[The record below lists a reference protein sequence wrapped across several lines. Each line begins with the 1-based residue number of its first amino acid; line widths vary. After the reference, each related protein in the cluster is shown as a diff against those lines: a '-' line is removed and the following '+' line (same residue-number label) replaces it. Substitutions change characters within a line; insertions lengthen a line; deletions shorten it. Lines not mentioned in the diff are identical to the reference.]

1 MNFNEVIQA
10 LETLSSEKV
19 KKSHMSE
26 GAIEPVY
33 GLTVKSMKPI
43 AKVLLKQEDCQQ
55 IAYELYDTG
64 NYDLMYLAGM
74 IINPHIMSEEKYDDW
89 LDKAYFYMITDYIIS
104 VSLSETELAASIAD
118 KWISSNED
126 LKMSAG
132 YSTYSWM
139 LASRKDEDFEYN
151 HIMILLEKIALEIA
165 WSPNRTRYSMYYF
178 VYNVGVSYE
187 PLHHEAIEVAKSIG
201 DIIYKTPA
209 GKEKIYNAEK
219 DIMKQIDKGKLGF
232 KRRNVRC

>member
-10 LETLSSEKV
+10 LEPLSSEKV
-19 KKSHMSE
+19 KKSYMSE

-43 AKVLLKQEDCQQ
+43 AKALLKQEDCQQ

-74 IINPHIMSEEKYDDW
+74 IINPHIISEEKYDDW
-89 LDKAYFYMITDYIIS
+89 LDKAYFYMIADYIIS

-151 HIMILLEKIALEIA
+151 HLMILLEKIALEIA
-165 WSPNRTRYSMYYF
+165 QSPNRTMYSMYYF

-187 PLHHEAIEVAKSIG
+187 PLHQEAIEVAKSIG
-201 DIIYKTPA
+201 DIKYKTPA
-209 GKEKIYNAEK
+209 GKEKIFNAEK
-219 DIMKQIDKGKLGF
+219 DIMKQIDKGRLGF
-232 KRRNVRC
+232 KRRNIRC